1 MTNSAS
7 LSKPA
12 QVRTHRESRQTFVNG
27 HAVELTSRG
36 FDILHRLLE
45 RRGSVVG
52 FDEFAREVWRY
63 EPTEDHHFI
72 QAAVW
77 RLRRTLEAAG
87 APDLIES
94 VAGVGYVIRAD
105 RPDLTEVSGR
115 SGDAPVV
122 IVNRDGQIRFANQA
136 ASILTGYPISQLRD
150 MNTTQLWET
159 GAPEVHRALR
169 DGAIEHSRASASG
182 IARLGN
188 GGVAPVDV
196 SLSPLDLGTD
206 ETLFLI
212 TAKPTADEPR
222 PGSLNN

>member
-1 MTNSAS
+1 MTISAT
-7 LSKPA
+7 LKKQVA
-12 QVRTHRESRQTFVNG
+12 VRTHRESRQTFVDG
-27 HAVELTSRG
+27 QSVELTSRG

-45 RRGSVVG
+45 RRGAVVS
-52 FDEFAREVWRY
+52 FDEFARDVWGY

-94 VAGVGYVIRAD
+94 VSGVGYVIRAD
-105 RPDLTEVSGR
+105 TPDLTEVSGR

-122 IVNRDGQIRFANQA
+122 IVNREGQIRFANQA
-136 ASILTGYPISQLRD
+136 ASILTGYPIARLRD
-150 MNTTQLWET
+150 MNTTELWET
-159 GAPEVHRALR
+159 GAPEIHRALR
-169 DGAIEHSRASASG
+169 DGAIEHSQASASG

-196 SLSPLDLGTD
+196 SLTPLDLGTD
-206 ETLFLI
+206 EALFLI
-212 TAKPTADEPR
+212 TAKPTAHEPR
-222 PGSLNN
+222 PNALHN